1 MKKNIT
7 PVIVLFVICFAVTAL
22 VACANS
28 LTKDKIEE
36 NEETKAKE
44 TMVALIAE
52 ATEFKEISTSA
63 AESYEAVNASGETVG
78 YVFVTV
84 GKGGYGGDITVMT
97 ALDAKGVVTGL
108 EITADEETQGLGKNA
123 HSENYRNQ
131 YVGKVVDEYKV
142 VKNGEASSDDE
153 IEALSGATK
162 TSNAVT
168 NAVNLAKAAFNEI
181 NGEAEK

>member
-28 LTKDKIEE
+28 LTKDKIDE
-36 NEETKAKE
+36 NAANKAKE
-44 TMVALIAE
+44 TMIALIAD

-63 AESYEAVNASGETVG
+63 LESYEALNASGETVG

-84 GKGGYGGDITVMT
+84 GKGGYGGDITIMT
-97 ALDAKGVVTGL
+97 ALDASGVVTGL

-131 YVGKVVDEYKV
+131 YIGKVVDAYKV
-142 VKNGEASSDDE
+142 IKGEASSDDE

-168 NAVNLAKAAFNEI
+168 NAVNLAKSAFNEI